1 MTPPLPRRGSVRP
14 RFRAVHE
21 EVVKLDMDFGSA
33 FSGVLTDNRGRVR
46 HLHPLHNFAIVSY
59 NPADLP
65 PEARAK
71 VGAAV
76 F

>member
-1 MTPPLPRRGSVRP
+1 
-14 RFRAVHE
+14 VHPQISFGAHPC
-21 EVVKLDMDFGSA
+21 EVS
-33 FSGVLTDNRGRVR
+33 GRVR